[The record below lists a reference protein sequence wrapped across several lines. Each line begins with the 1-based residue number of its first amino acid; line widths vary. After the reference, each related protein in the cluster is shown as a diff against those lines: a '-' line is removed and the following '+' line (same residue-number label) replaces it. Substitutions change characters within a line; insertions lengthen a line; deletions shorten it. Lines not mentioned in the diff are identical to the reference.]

1 MDTKLLLIKII
12 TITFRTRQIK
22 NFEND
27 DLIRTILNTIK
38 IDTNE
43 FNFNGINYIKILKE
57 YIVKLLEEIEPI
69 SKEVIL
75 QHLKVTL
82 ENDTKL
88 FEILKEAIEPDYD
101 EATIKRIITS
111 YIKQLNNYY
120 KEYLALEIIN
130 KASYDLKFNR
140 SKISNFSNYL
150 KELIGNLE
158 PLTNI
163 SISLKDPALVNEIDF
178 EKLDSIETIF
188 TEVKNI
194 NTNKSVY
201 KLGWQA
207 INKMLQGGLRLG
219 ETVFINALQHKYKT
233 GFTLSMFMQIAL
245 YNKPIITN
253 ENSNKKQLLL
263 RISFEDSLTNN
274 LQFMFQYLKACDG
287 EFISS
292 KDFDTINSKEMTE
305 YITNKLTHNGFH
317 IKILRIDPSQWSYS
331 SVLNKII
338 ELEAQ
343 GYCIHVLMLDYLML
357 LPTIGCISGPLGSDK
372 KDLLLKIRN
381 FCSARNI
388 IFITPNQLSSE
399 AKQLLRNGVDGIEF
413 LKAINGKG
421 YTDGVKSIDQHV
433 DLNLNIHIYTV
444 NKNKYL
450 SIGLD
455 KHRLPTVID
464 EDNRYVTYKFPGN
477 NIPILDDIN
486 REDLSIKK
494 INKNNSLSNSIIS
507 EIIE

>member
-12 TITFRTRQIK
+12 TIIYRTRQIK
-22 NFEND
+22 NLEND

-43 FNFNGINYIKILKE
+43 FNFNGTNYIRILKE
-57 YIVKLLEEIEPI
+57 YIVKLLEETEPI

-75 QHLKVTL
+75 QHLKVIL
-82 ENDTKL
+82 EHDSKL
-88 FEILKEAIEPDYD
+88 YDILKESIVTDHD
-101 EATIKRIITS
+101 EASIKRIITS

-140 SKISNFSNYL
+140 SKIQNFSDYL
-150 KELIGNLE
+150 KEIIGNLE
-158 PLTNI
+158 PLTNTLT
-163 SISLKDPALVNEIDF
+163 SLKDPALVNEIDF
-178 EKLDSIETIF
+178 ENLNSIETIF

-207 INKMLQGGLRLG
+207 INRMLQGGVRLG

-245 YNKPIITN
+245 HNKPIITN
-253 ENSNKKQLLL
+253 ENKDKKPLLL

-287 EFISS
+287 EFISPR
-292 KDFDTINSKEMTE
+292 DFDNINSREMTE
-305 YITNKLTHNGFH
+305 YITNKLTANGFH

-357 LPTIGCISGPLGSDK
+357 LPTVGCISGPLGSDK

-388 IFITPNQLSSE
+388 TFITPNQLSSE

-413 LKAINGKG
+413 LKAISGKG
-421 YTDGVKSIDQHV
+421 YTDGVKSIDQHI
-433 DLNLNIHIYTV
+433 DLNINIHLYTI
-444 NKNKYL
+444 NKVKYL
-450 SIGLD
+450 SVGLD

-464 EDNRYVTYKFPGN
+464 EDDRYATYKFPGN
-477 NIPILDDIN
+477 NIPILEDIN
-486 REDLSIKK
+486 GEDTSIKR
-494 INKNNSLSNSIIS
+494 INKNNLGNSIVS
-507 EIIE
+507 EIIN